1 MPSSPTS
8 QSCLMGPRHPP
19 RGAAGGSSDCLKLE
33 SSSAGLPGPESSGER
48 ALAPASFYVP
58 LISDQTN
65 SIVNPAGSCLI
76 CPEADESAGRR
87 SHCSGIGNIYGWQG
101 AAAPGA
107 PTMGRSDARPGQRPH
122 PPQAGH
128 LSTLALASGSQHS
141 HPQTGLC
148 RGQARLRVPGSEHGP
163 HWSREPEGWA

>member
-48 ALAPASFYVP
+48 APAPASFYVP

-87 SHCSGIGNIYGWQG
+87 SHFRNWEHLRLAGSSSSGSAHHGPERCPARSAPTPTAGWAPVHLGLGLRLSAQPSADRPLQRSGTLACSG
-101 AAAPGA
+101 
-107 PTMGRSDARPGQRPH
+107 
-122 PPQAGH
+122 
-128 LSTLALASGSQHS
+128 
-141 HPQTGLC
+141 
-148 RGQARLRVPGSEHGP
+148 V
-163 HWSREPEGWA
+163 